1 MNLRLHT
8 KNHRW
13 GFFRGDHFLK
23 LQLGPIRFYIST
35 RPLKTK
41 QESTTRRRFR
51 HVVLERDGYTCQHCG
66 RALDMSTL
74 SIHHIKPCAT
84 HPELIYDADNCI
96 SLCKCC
102 HVKLHRAQSLAEE
115 RLLTTVSVNPA
126 MPTAAVIAMTN

>member
-23 LQLGPIRFYIST
+23 LQLGPVRLYIST
-35 RPLKTK
+35 RPMKPK
-41 QESTTRRRFR
+41 YESASRRKFR
-51 HVVLERDGYTCQHCG
+51 HDLLERDGHVCQHCG
-66 RALDMSTL
+66 RPLESSTL
-74 SIHHIKPCAT
+74 SIHHIKPRAT